1 MGRKSAN
8 KAGRA
13 DKVDKPDKPDKPDQ
27 VGKRHKAA
35 KAGGGKAKAKIDKT
49 KAKVDKTKAKVQRAL
64 AVVPALM
71 SEQSA
76 RDPAPDPAQAEAT
89 TVDFWFDPLCPWA
102 WLTSRWMLDVER
114 VRPVKTFF
122 HVMSL
127 SVLNSGR
134 DLDEGYQ
141 RTMDQGWGPVRVAL
155 AVGEQYGQEQLAAFY
170 TALGTR
176 IHEGGQGLGRDTI
189 LDALA
194 DVGLPPELADRADT
208 GDHDDALRAS
218 HHAGMAAVGNDVGTP
233 VIHVNGAA
241 IFGPV
246 FSPRPKGEEAGRV
259 FDAVV
264 ALSCYEGFFEL
275 KRSRNR
281 SPVFD

>member
-1 MGRKSAN
+1 
-8 KAGRA
+8 
-13 DKVDKPDKPDKPDQ
+13 
-27 VGKRHKAA
+27 VGKKSKKKKADNPR
-35 KAGGGKAKAKIDKT
+35 KTAKAK
-49 KAKVDKTKAKVQRAL
+49 VRA
-64 AVVPALM
+64 
-71 SEQSA
+71 EKSA
-76 RDPAPDPAQAEAT
+76 APAPAPVPPPVAEPPPVETT

-102 WLTSRWMLDVER
+102 WLTSRWILDVET
-114 VRPVKTFF
+114 VRPVKTTF

-134 DLDEGYQ
+134 DLSESYQ
-141 RTMDQGWGPVRVAL
+141 RTMDEGWGPVRVAL

-176 IHEGGQGLGRDTI
+176 IHEGAQGLGRDT
-189 LDALA
+189 LLAALA

-218 HHAGMAAVGNDVGTP
+218 HHAGMAAVGDDVGTP

-246 FSPRPKGEEAGRV
+246 VSPRPKGEEAGRM

-264 ALSCYEGFFEL
+264 TLAASPAFFEL
-275 KRSRNR
+275 KRSR
-281 SPVFD
+281 SVGPIFD

>member
-1 MGRKSAN
+1 MGKKSKK
-8 KAGRA
+8 KAQKA
-13 DKVDKPDKPDKPDQ
+13 EKV
-27 VGKRHKAA
+27 AA
-35 KAGGGKAKAKIDKT
+35 RAKAK
-49 KAKVDKTKAKVQRAL
+49 
-64 AVVPALM
+64 VVKSVAT
-71 SEQSA
+71 A
-76 RDPAPDPAQAEAT
+76 AAPDASAVAGPLSTPPPAETT

-102 WLTSRWMLDVER
+102 WLTSRWILDVET
-114 VRPVKTFF
+114 VRPVKTTF

-134 DLDEGYQ
+134 DLGESYQ

-170 TALGTR
+170 TAIGTR
-176 IHEGGQGLGRDTI
+176 IHERQQGLGRDTI
-189 LDALA
+189 LGALA
-194 DVGLPPELADRADT
+194 DVGLPPELGDRADT

-218 HHAGMAAVGNDVGTP
+218 HQAGMAEVGDDVGTP
-233 VIHVNGAA
+233 VIKVNGAA

-246 FSPRPKGEEAGRV
+246 VSPRPRGEEAGRI

-264 ALSCYEGFFEL
+264 ALIGYEGFFEL
-275 KRSRNR
+275 KRTRNV

>member
-1 MGRKSAN
+1 MGKKSRKKKE
-8 KAGRA
+8 KAG
-13 DKVDKPDKPDKPDQ
+13 
-27 VGKRHKAA
+27 KAA
-35 KAGGGKAKAKIDKT
+35 KV
-49 KAKVDKTKAKVQRAL
+49 KAKVGKVLAAVKAEAGQD
-64 AVVPALM
+64 VVPQP
-71 SEQSA
+71 QSVA
-76 RDPAPDPAQAEAT
+76 AVADT
-89 TVDFWFDPLCPWA
+89 TAVDFWFDPLCPWA
-102 WLTSRWMLDVER
+102 WLTSRWILDVET
-114 VRPVKTFF
+114 VRPVKTIF

-134 DLDEGYQ
+134 DLGESYQ

-155 AVGEQYGQEQLAAFY
+155 AVGEEYGQEQLSAFY
-170 TALGTR
+170 TAIGTR
-176 IHEGGQGLGRDTI
+176 IHEGKQGLGRDTI

-218 HHAGMAAVGNDVGTP
+218 HHAGMAAVGDDVGTP

-246 FSPRPKGEEAGRV
+246 LSPRPKGEEAGRV

-264 ALSCYEGFFEL
+264 ALTSTPSFFEL
-275 KRSRNR
+275 KRTRNVG
-281 SPVFD
+281 PVFD